1 MSLLNL
7 QELNP
12 STRIKRGVGNQMM
25 FVSLNSNTTGVN
37 CGTGTPKPSRAKA
50 LVPLSFFIFLFAY
63 LFSITVLYFF
73 IISSLFS
80 YFILFVPIFIQS
92 YVNTNLH
99 VSTLYIYIYIYILV
113 IHKERNSES
122 LKIIHL
128 LTWCTFNAPDFHYFI
143 QTRICINF

>member
-1 MSLLNL
+1 MSLLNR

-12 STRIKRGVGNQMM
+12 CTRIKRGVGIFFSIQLPYQMM

-80 YFILFVPIFIQS
+80 YFSLFVPIFIQS
-92 YVNTNLH
+92 YVNNNLH
-99 VSTLYIYIYIYILV
+99 VGTN
-113 IHKERNSES
+113 KCGAQNSNVQRRS
-122 LKIIHL
+122 RLSIGTDRL
-128 LTWCTFNAPDFHYFI
+128 
-143 QTRICINF
+143 